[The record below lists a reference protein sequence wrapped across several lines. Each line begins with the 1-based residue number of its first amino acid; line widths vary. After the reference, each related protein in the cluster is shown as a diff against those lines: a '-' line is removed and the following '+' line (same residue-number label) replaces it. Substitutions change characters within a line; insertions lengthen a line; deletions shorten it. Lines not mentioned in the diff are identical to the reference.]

1 MEKYSDRKGCE
12 RSKKDDTNRYKYK
25 DRISRKDSDSDYDS
39 HSKRSKSRHKH
50 SKSCS
55 QKYKK
60 YRYRDFSDSR
70 ESRKKSSKHKS
81 RRRSSSSSSS
91 SSPSDSS
98 DSSSSNSS
106 SDSTKLLEKLQKQRQ
121 KQIEDKKRQKELMKA
136 TETPEEKRL
145 RRLKKKEAKERK
157 RKERMGWDNDYLH
170 YTNTDNPFGDGNLLS
185 TFVWSKKL
193 EKEGLLGVSRE
204 ELEIR
209 NRHKQ
214 EENKRELEKVK
225 KRRQERELERQ
236 QREEEMTMLQR
247 GKEAAQLE
255 QWARQEDQF
264 HLEQARLRSRIR
276 IQDGRAKPIDLLAK
290 YISAEEEVDAVE
302 MHEPYTYLRGLHV
315 KDLEDLIEDIKVYK
329 ELERGKNLDY
339 WNDITVIVEDELHKL
354 RKLERSEYEVAVG
367 RREGI
372 HESVA
377 KDVTAIFKGKTAA
390 QLEALQL
397 QIEAKI
403 TGKPEGVDI
412 GYWESLLSQL
422 KAHMARARLRDRHQ
436 ENLRKK
442 LEVLIA
448 EQGVARTE
456 NEIESSQP
464 VDEQPEKQ
472 EEQAANTVTEKSEE
486 SQSDDDQE
494 NNNAADDLLS
504 ESFCEYESGG
514 YSPKYIP
521 YSQLEP
527 GTLVTLEEDDNQRLE
542 YARNQVLSTGR
553 KIQNVMTA
561 EEQAMHRE
569 ARKNMNSDE
578 AQFSVESSLEAQI
591 YLWSDKYR
599 PRKPRYFNRVHT
611 GFEWNKY
618 NQTHY
623 DMDNPPP
630 KIVQGY
636 KFNIFY
642 PDLIDKNT
650 TPEYFLM
657 KRGASLHNEPERP
670 KTANLEKPTV
680 LDPDLVDKLDM
691 SLLSKEL
698 LVDSMM
704 RFRLSK
710 AISGGTS
717 SFPSS
722 SRYRQNVTGVERRRQ
737 QYSAASNGE
746 VSWCSGPFS
755 IRHKRR
761 SFEQILD
768 SRFSHIDVSVVSSR
782 MQKQARISG
791 QDVASTKKSLDN
803 TKLDDNNNRNGTAN
817 HKVSSLSTLKK
828 KSSRPTIQNDLEVFT
843 ASSTKSAPEPCK
855 SCGKPDQP
863 ERFHSHPKGSQP
875 KAKDSCT
882 ISKSRTTIPKTVQ
895 KPIALNF
902 RSDKGK
908 NKVEEMVVQDFKSG
922 NLQVR
927 SNGSSRPSSA
937 PIKKGPRTIT
947 CYICGREFGTA
958 SFPIHE
964 PRCMQKWERENNS
977 LPVNQRRPTP
987 QRPDIAINHSEW
999 NAVAWEESQAQLVP
1013 CSKCG
1018 RTFLPER
1025 LTVHQKSCKASIKN
1039 TEPEKAESFL
1049 SEKSP
1054 GTSRVGPPMLT
1065 CQSCGRNFGT
1075 KSIKIHEPQCIK
1087 RMQIEKEKQS
1097 SQSRKKDSI
1106 RQQKSEMMNVQEN
1119 LSSPTGDNVQKKMVT
1134 CYICGRDFGSTSIA
1148 IHEPQCLKKWHVENQ
1163 KLPPGQRRK
1172 EPERPEIIYARNLE
1186 TGDITVD
1193 LDAMAEA
1200 SWKSHLSQLVPCKQ
1214 CGRTFNPDRVSV
1226 HERSCKVSY
1235 SYHKQPAG
1243 TNNNHKQ

>member
-1 MEKYSDRKGCE
+1 
-12 RSKKDDTNRYKYK
+12 
-25 DRISRKDSDSDYDS
+25 
-39 HSKRSKSRHKH
+39 
-50 SKSCS
+50 
-55 QKYKK
+55 
-60 YRYRDFSDSR
+60 
-70 ESRKKSSKHKS
+70 
-81 RRRSSSSSSS
+81 
-91 SSPSDSS
+91 
-98 DSSSSNSS
+98 
-106 SDSTKLLEKLQKQRQ
+106 
-121 KQIEDKKRQKELMKA
+121 MKA

-204 ELEIR
+204 ELEVR

-456 NEIESSQP
+456 NEAESSQAQAEAA
-464 VDEQPEKQ
+464 DEQSEKPD
-472 EEQAANTVTEKSEE
+472 EPSTTAVVEKSED
-486 SQSDDDQE
+486 SQSDEDQE
-494 NNNAADDLLS
+494 VTNAADDLLS

-527 GTLVTLEEDDNQRLE
+527 GTIVTLEEDDTQRLE

-569 ARKNMNSDE
+569 ARKNMGSDE

-650 TPEYFLM
+650 TPEYFLTPCADNKDFAILRFHAGPPYEDIAFKIVNREWEYSY
-657 KRGASLHNEPERP
+657 KRGFRCQFHNNIFQLWFHF
-670 KTANLEKPTV
+670 K
-680 LDPDLVDKLDM
+680 
-691 SLLSKEL
+691 
-698 LVDSMM
+698 
-704 RFRLSK
+704 
-710 AISGGTS
+710 
-717 SFPSS
+717 
-722 SRYRQNVTGVERRRQ
+722 RYRYRR
-737 QYSAASNGE
+737 
-746 VSWCSGPFS
+746 
-755 IRHKRR
+755 
-761 SFEQILD
+761 
-768 SRFSHIDVSVVSSR
+768 
-782 MQKQARISG
+782 
-791 QDVASTKKSLDN
+791 
-803 TKLDDNNNRNGTAN
+803 
-817 HKVSSLSTLKK
+817 
-828 KSSRPTIQNDLEVFT
+828 
-843 ASSTKSAPEPCK
+843 
-855 SCGKPDQP
+855 
-863 ERFHSHPKGSQP
+863 
-875 KAKDSCT
+875 
-882 ISKSRTTIPKTVQ
+882 
-895 KPIALNF
+895 
-902 RSDKGK
+902 
-908 NKVEEMVVQDFKSG
+908 
-922 NLQVR
+922 
-927 SNGSSRPSSA
+927 
-937 PIKKGPRTIT
+937 
-947 CYICGREFGTA
+947 
-958 SFPIHE
+958 
-964 PRCMQKWERENNS
+964 
-977 LPVNQRRPTP
+977 
-987 QRPDIAINHSEW
+987 
-999 NAVAWEESQAQLVP
+999 
-1013 CSKCG
+1013 
-1018 RTFLPER
+1018 
-1025 LTVHQKSCKASIKN
+1025 
-1039 TEPEKAESFL
+1039 
-1049 SEKSP
+1049 
-1054 GTSRVGPPMLT
+1054 
-1065 CQSCGRNFGT
+1065 
-1075 KSIKIHEPQCIK
+1075 
-1087 RMQIEKEKQS
+1087 
-1097 SQSRKKDSI
+1097 
-1106 RQQKSEMMNVQEN
+1106 
-1119 LSSPTGDNVQKKMVT
+1119 
-1134 CYICGRDFGSTSIA
+1134 
-1148 IHEPQCLKKWHVENQ
+1148 
-1163 KLPPGQRRK
+1163 
-1172 EPERPEIIYARNLE
+1172 
-1186 TGDITVD
+1186 
-1193 LDAMAEA
+1193 
-1200 SWKSHLSQLVPCKQ
+1200 
-1214 CGRTFNPDRVSV
+1214 
-1226 HERSCKVSY
+1226 
-1235 SYHKQPAG
+1235 
-1243 TNNNHKQ
+1243 

>member
-1 MEKYSDRKGCE
+1 MEKYSHRGDHE
-12 RSKKDDTNRYKYK
+12 RSRRKNKDQYRHK
-25 DRISRKDSDSDYDS
+25 DRISRRDNDSDYES
-39 HSKRSKSRHKH
+39 TSRSSKSRRKH
-50 SKSCS
+50 SKSS
-55 QKYKK
+55 SEKYKK
-60 YRYRDFSDSR
+60 SKHRNSSELRD
-70 ESRKKSSKHKS
+70 SRKKSSKRKS
-81 RRRSSSSSSS
+81 KKRSSSSSSS
-91 SSPSDSS
+91 SSSSNPS
-98 DSSSSNSS
+98 DSSSSSSSDSS

-121 KQIEDKKRQKELMKA
+121 KQIEERKRQKELMKA

-204 ELEIR
+204 ALEIR

-377 KDVTAIFKGKTAA
+377 KDVTAIFKGKTAT

-397 QIEAKI
+397 QIEEKI

-448 EQGVARTE
+448 EQGVSRTE
-456 NEIESSQP
+456 NEPGDLQSTSEVPGEESGKQ
-464 VDEQPEKQ
+464 DEPST
-472 EEQAANTVTEKSEE
+472 NTVTEKSEE

-494 NNNAADDLLS
+494 VTNAADDLLS

-514 YSPKYIP
+514 YSPKYIL

-527 GTLVTLEEDDNQRLE
+527 GTLVTLEEDDSQRLE
-542 YARNQVLSTGR
+542 YARKQVLSTGR

-569 ARKNMNSDE
+569 ARKNMGSDE

-650 TPEYFLM
+650 TPEYFLTPCADNKDFAILRFHAGPPYEDIAFKIVNREWEYSY
-657 KRGASLHNEPERP
+657 KRGFRCQFHNNIFQLWFHF
-670 KTANLEKPTV
+670 K
-680 LDPDLVDKLDM
+680 
-691 SLLSKEL
+691 
-698 LVDSMM
+698 
-704 RFRLSK
+704 
-710 AISGGTS
+710 
-717 SFPSS
+717 
-722 SRYRQNVTGVERRRQ
+722 RYRYRR
-737 QYSAASNGE
+737 
-746 VSWCSGPFS
+746 
-755 IRHKRR
+755 
-761 SFEQILD
+761 
-768 SRFSHIDVSVVSSR
+768 
-782 MQKQARISG
+782 
-791 QDVASTKKSLDN
+791 
-803 TKLDDNNNRNGTAN
+803 
-817 HKVSSLSTLKK
+817 
-828 KSSRPTIQNDLEVFT
+828 
-843 ASSTKSAPEPCK
+843 
-855 SCGKPDQP
+855 
-863 ERFHSHPKGSQP
+863 
-875 KAKDSCT
+875 
-882 ISKSRTTIPKTVQ
+882 
-895 KPIALNF
+895 
-902 RSDKGK
+902 
-908 NKVEEMVVQDFKSG
+908 
-922 NLQVR
+922 
-927 SNGSSRPSSA
+927 
-937 PIKKGPRTIT
+937 
-947 CYICGREFGTA
+947 
-958 SFPIHE
+958 
-964 PRCMQKWERENNS
+964 
-977 LPVNQRRPTP
+977 
-987 QRPDIAINHSEW
+987 
-999 NAVAWEESQAQLVP
+999 
-1013 CSKCG
+1013 
-1018 RTFLPER
+1018 
-1025 LTVHQKSCKASIKN
+1025 
-1039 TEPEKAESFL
+1039 
-1049 SEKSP
+1049 
-1054 GTSRVGPPMLT
+1054 
-1065 CQSCGRNFGT
+1065 
-1075 KSIKIHEPQCIK
+1075 
-1087 RMQIEKEKQS
+1087 
-1097 SQSRKKDSI
+1097 
-1106 RQQKSEMMNVQEN
+1106 
-1119 LSSPTGDNVQKKMVT
+1119 
-1134 CYICGRDFGSTSIA
+1134 
-1148 IHEPQCLKKWHVENQ
+1148 
-1163 KLPPGQRRK
+1163 
-1172 EPERPEIIYARNLE
+1172 
-1186 TGDITVD
+1186 
-1193 LDAMAEA
+1193 
-1200 SWKSHLSQLVPCKQ
+1200 
-1214 CGRTFNPDRVSV
+1214 
-1226 HERSCKVSY
+1226 
-1235 SYHKQPAG
+1235 
-1243 TNNNHKQ
+1243 